1 MGLSE
6 LDEVVLF
13 YCQQGVAE
21 STRKTYAT
29 ASRAYARFCNDYN
42 VPVPFPTTE
51 YIMCCFVSSLAAR
64 DLSAGTIKTYIAGVK
79 FEQISRGFPSPPLA
93 LSWAR
98 LRLVQAGIARSQ
110 AARSHRARLPI
121 TPDILRQLRHGW
133 FRVPNPEVSVLWAV
147 AVLAF
152 FGFFRLGEL
161 LVAGARQFDP
171 CVHLAW
177 GDVSIDSRESPSI
190 VKVHLKRS
198 KCDQLQ
204 RGVDIFVG
212 LTGDVLCPIAA

>member
-1 MGLSE
+1 MQLPLGRTH
-6 LDEVVLF
+6 VFV
-13 YCQQGVAE
+13 
-21 STRKTYAT
+21 TI
-29 ASRAYARFCNDYN
+29 
-42 VPVPFPTTE
+42 
-51 YIMCCFVSSLAAR
+51 IMCQCHSLRRSCFVSSLAAR

-121 TPDILRQLRHGW
+121 TPDILRQLRHVW

-161 LVAGARQFDP
+161 LV
-171 CVHLAW
+171 CW
-177 GDVSIDSRESPSI
+177 GSTI
-190 VKVHLKRS
+190 
-198 KCDQLQ
+198 
-204 RGVDIFVG
+204 
-212 LTGDVLCPIAA
+212 